1 MTVGAFHQ
9 NAVYYQNVHNAYLVQ
24 LVVADSDDAGDPYAE
39 RVSADELLTDGVV
52 FCISGLGARV
62 EDCDPQQFVEVHLPI
77 DPVILGIEHDG
88 LRSSDEYRYDPNSQW
103 DRIYLRV
110 ADIMASPDP
119 NFVAIS
125 AFRSEFHDYGYVY

>member
-1 MTVGAFHQ
+1 MMVSTFHQ

-24 LVVADSDDAGDPYAE
+24 LVVTDGDDAADPYAE
-39 RVSADELLTDGVV
+39 RVPADELLTDGVV
-52 FCISGLGARV
+52 FCIKGLAARL
-62 EDCDPQQFVEVHLPI
+62 EDCDPQQFVEVYLPF

-88 LRSSDEYRYDPNSQW
+88 LRSSDEYRFDPDGQW

-119 NFVAIS
+119 NLVAIS